1 MSNAVSRHPF
11 AILGRAKFSYNWNA
25 ITDKLLQLPRPMKHT
40 IYDVADEAGV
50 AISTVSRVL
59 NNSSEVAD
67 ATRERVQAAIEK
79 LQFRPQRTARTLA
92 QQQTHS
98 LAVAMPSFTSLFFV
112 ELLKGVKD
120 ELREHDIDL
129 LMCNLGSVSP
139 YQTLERF
146 LDRGAVDALMLTSLP
161 VDDGLRQ
168 ELKKLHAPVVLVGT
182 QSESFDSF
190 YWDEAAGIERAVHHL
205 TDQGHQRI
213 GLIAA
218 HPGSHNADQR
228 LAGYRR
234 GLENAGLPFDP
245 ALVVTGETTKHAGFS
260 EEAGVE
266 AMLKLLALDQSVTA
280 VCASSDVQAFGA
292 WSALRD
298 AGLRVPEDMPLVG
311 YNNLKLSHYL
321 GLTSV
326 DLRMHDVGR
335 RATRL
340 LLKRMKAP
348 ADEPVIEAMTP
359 DLIVRASS
367 MARES

>member
-1 MSNAVSRHPF
+1 
-11 AILGRAKFSYNWNA
+11 
-25 ITDKLLQLPRPMKHT
+25 MKHT
-40 IYDVADEAGV
+40 IYEVAAEAGV

-59 NNSSEVAD
+59 NGSSEVSD
-67 ATRERVQAAIEK
+67 ATRERVQAAIDK

-129 LMCNLGSVSP
+129 LMCNLGSVAP

-146 LDRGAVDALMLTSLP
+146 LDQGAVDALMLTSLP
-161 VDDGLRQ
+161 VDHDLQRELERLR
-168 ELKKLHAPVVLVGT
+168 APVVLVGT
-182 QSESFDSF
+182 QADSFDSF
-190 YWDEAAGIERAVHHL
+190 YWDEAAGIERAVRHL
-205 TDQGHQRI
+205 TDQGHKRI

-228 LAGYRR
+228 LAGYRS
-234 GLENAGLPFDP
+234 GIEAAGLPFDP
-245 ALVVTGETTKHAGFS
+245 ALVVMGETTKHAGFS

-266 AMLKLLALDQSVTA
+266 AMQKLLALDEPITA
-280 VCASSDVQAFGA
+280 VCASSDVQAYGA

-298 AGLRVPEDMPLVG
+298 AGRRVPEDIALVG

-326 DLRMHDVGR
+326 DLRMHDVGC

-340 LLKRMKAP
+340 LLDRMKGP
-348 ADEPVIEAMTP
+348 ASKPFVDAMTP
-359 DLIVRASS
+359 DLIVRGSS
-367 MARES
+367 TA